1 MPDKFFLDTNIFVY
15 SFDQHAKR
23 KQQRALE
30 LIGEAMRAQSGVTS
44 YQVVQEFLNVAT
56 RKFTTPMTPAD
67 ATTYLRTV
75 LMPLCAIYP
84 SLEVY
89 ELGLQI
95 AQETGY
101 SFYDALVLAAAISA
115 ECLVLYSEDLQDRQV
130 VHGLTIRNPFAA

>member
-1 MPDKFFLDTNIFVY
+1 MPDKFFLDTNVFVY
-15 SFDQHAKR
+15 SFDPRAKR

-30 LIGEAMRAQSGVTS
+30 FIGEAMNSQSGVIS

-56 RKFTTPMTPAD
+56 RNFATPMTAVD

-84 SLEVY
+84 SLELY

-95 AQETGY
+95 AGETGY
-101 SFYDALVLAAAISA
+101 SFYDALVIAAALSA
-115 ECLVLYSEDLQDRQV
+115 DCAILYSEDLQDRQL
-130 VHGLTIRNPFAA
+130 VHGLAIRNPFAN